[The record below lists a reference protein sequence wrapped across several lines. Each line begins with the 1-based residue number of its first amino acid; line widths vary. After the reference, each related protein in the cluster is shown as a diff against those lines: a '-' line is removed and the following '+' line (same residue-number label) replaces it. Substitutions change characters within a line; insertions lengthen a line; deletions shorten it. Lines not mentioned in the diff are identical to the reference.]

1 MKPSTKAPLPI
12 AIIEDNRFTRDGL
25 SLIFDQE
32 DEFELLGSYD
42 SCEAALNDPRFQR
55 VKLMLLDL
63 RLSGLSGSQ
72 AVRSL
77 LTKFPHLWIIIC
89 TAYEDDEEVFRSIAA
104 GAIGFI
110 SKKSSPAEFLLS
122 VRNVISGGSPMTPNL
137 ANQILQKMKKMYP
150 ESLTELQ
157 LKVLKK
163 IATGESYRKVA
174 ASLGISELEVLCT
187 LRTVYNWIHQNFN
200 KQKI

>member
-1 MKPSTKAPLPI
+1 MRPSTKSPLPI
-12 AIIEDNRFTRDGL
+12 AIIEDNRFIRDGL
-25 SLIFDQE
+25 SLIFAQG

-42 SCEAALNDPRFQR
+42 SCEAALNDPKFQR
-55 VKLMLLDL
+55 VKLILLDL

-72 AVRSL
+72 AVRSFL
-77 LTKFPHLWIIIC
+77 AKFPHLWIIII
-89 TAYEDDEEVFRSIAA
+89 TAYDDDEEIFRSIAA

-122 VRNVISGGSPMTPNL
+122 VRNVVSGGSPMTPNL
-137 ANQILQKMKKMYP
+137 ANQILQKIAKMHHG
-150 ESLTELQ
+150 SLTNLQ
-157 LKVLKK
+157 LKVLGK
-163 IATGESYRKVA
+163 IARGESYRKVA
-174 ASLGISELEVLCT
+174 ASLGISELAVLCT